1 LWLKADQKETVA
13 EKVREQTVDVVG
25 ARPQESQDEGNES
38 KTHTHIPRN
47 NDNTADSSVLLGM
60 RVCG

>member
-1 LWLKADQKETVA
+1 
-13 EKVREQTVDVVG
+13 VVG
-25 ARPQESQDEGNES
+25 ARPQESQAEGGES